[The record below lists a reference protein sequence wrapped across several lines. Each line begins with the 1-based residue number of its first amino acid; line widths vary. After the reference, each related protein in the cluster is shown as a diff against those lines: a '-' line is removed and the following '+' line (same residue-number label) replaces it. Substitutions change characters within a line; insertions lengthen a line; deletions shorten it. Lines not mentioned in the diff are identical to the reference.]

1 MTLPMTTP
9 NDPDAPDLNFVQAER
24 AAARSRAGGPWS
36 TEHLRLC
43 WAFLVPAGV
52 VLLTVLALTAGSP
65 AAIGA
70 GIGIVI
76 VGLFF
81 TASTLF
87 VAWVGANHPKM
98 VMAAALGIYFVKFIA
113 LGAVIIAFP
122 RDGAV
127 SPRWMAIAVIIGM
140 VAWLTAHLRYVWT
153 AKVYY
158 VDPD

>member
-1 MTLPMTTP
+1 MSDRADRL
-9 NDPDAPDLNFVQAER
+9 DYDGEAR
-24 AAARSRAGGPWS
+24 AAQRSQAGVWS

-43 WAFLVPAGV
+43 WAALVAVAV
-52 VLLTVLALTAGSP
+52 VLVGIVALTVGSAGAWG
-65 AAIGA
+65 AAIGMT
-70 GIGIVI
+70 I

-87 VAWVGANHPKM
+87 VAWIGARNPKM

-127 SPRWMAIAVIIGM
+127 SPRWMAIAVVIGM
-140 VAWLTAHLRYVWT
+140 VAWLAAHLRYVWT

-158 VDPD
+158 VDPS

>member
-1 MTLPMTTP
+1 MPSSDGTDRL
-9 NDPDAPDLNFVQAER
+9 DYDREAR
-24 AAARSRAGGPWS
+24 AAQRSRAGVWS

-43 WAFLVPAGV
+43 WVFLLAAAAVLVTV
-52 VLLTVLALTAGSP
+52 VALTVGAAGAWG
-65 AAIGA
+65 AAVGMA
-70 GIGIVI
+70 I

-81 TASTLF
+81 TVSTLV
-87 VAWVGANHPKM
+87 VAWVGARNPKM

-127 SPRWMAIAVIIGM
+127 SPRWMAIAVVIGM
-140 VAWLTAHLRYVWT
+140 VSWLAAHLRYVWT

-158 VDPD
+158 VDPS